1 MRDLIADD
9 NLEFAAYCI
18 LRSEVGGNETYSES
32 TMTSILTDLG
42 VPYRPPVEGGSS
54 RSVTRGPLQ
63 VGEIVK
69 VLGEKCTHELNS
81 NLCRSRKISFSPENP
96 KYFVVKSITHPRE
109 EDGGYPVI
117 KISEIGDDGRQSSTS
132 YDFYAVPQ
140 TKGTKGLVTKIN
152 KQIEYMESG
161 SKRYN
166 EGTLKKLRED
176 LSSKSLEPHDG
187 HGLYRAGWRTL
198 KGFADYL
205 ESFKSQEQ
213 FEIVYKR
220 GLDNEVPEYRSEFT
234 EHFSDWN
241 DLSQA
246 IRDEDLDVEQLLDP
260 QTLRRYGKMY
270 YRAPISFFG
279 DSKKGEKFAQIDTRL
294 QRGSASTINPN
305 VGKIFYIG
313 KVGQRPSGWREA
325 LKDILS
331 EQSENIL

>member
-18 LRSEVGGNETYSES
+18 LRSEVGGDEPYSES
-32 TMTSILTDLG
+32 TMTSILTDNG

-81 NLCRSRKISFSPENP
+81 NLCRNRKITFSPSNP
-96 KYFVVKSITHPRE
+96 KYFVVMSITHPRE

-117 KISEIGDDGRQSSTS
+117 KIAEIDDNGSRKSVT
-132 YDFYAVPQ
+132 YDFYAVPPA
-140 TKGTKGLVTKIN
+140 KGTKGIVDKIA
-152 KQIEYMESG
+152 KQIGYMEQG

-166 EGTLKKLRED
+166 EGTLKRLRED
-176 LSSKSLEPHDG
+176 LALKSLEPHDG
-187 HGLYRAGWRTL
+187 HGLYRAGWRTIEQ
-198 KGFADYL
+198 FANYL

-213 FEIVYKR
+213 FEIIYKR

-241 DLSQA
+241 DLAQA
-246 IRDEDLDVEQLLDP
+246 IRDENVEMEQLLDQ

-270 YRAPISFFG
+270 YRAPISYFG
-279 DSKKGEKFAQIDTRL
+279 DSAKGEKFAQIDTRL
-294 QRGSASTINPN
+294 QRGTASTINPS

-325 LKDILS
+325 LKDLLS
-331 EQSENIL
+331 EQAENIL

>member
-9 NLEFAAYCI
+9 NLEFAAYCT
-18 LRSEVGGNETYSES
+18 LRSEVGGDEPYSES
-32 TMTSILTDLG
+32 TMTSILTDNG

-54 RSVTRGPLQ
+54 RSTTRGPLQ

-81 NLCRSRKISFSPENP
+81 NLCRNRKITFSPENP
-96 KYFVVKSITHPRE
+96 KYFVVKSITVPRE
-109 EDGGYPVI
+109 EDGGHPVI
-117 KISEIGDDGRQSSTS
+117 KIAEIDDDGRQSSAT
-132 YDFYAVPQ
+132 YDFYAVPP
-140 TKGTKGLVTKIN
+140 TKGTKGIVTKIN
-152 KQIEYMESG
+152 KQIEYMEQG

-166 EGTLKKLRED
+166 EGTLKRLRED
-176 LSSKSLEPHDG
+176 LSAKSLEPHDG

-241 DLSQA
+241 DLAQA
-246 IRDEDLDVEQLLDP
+246 IRDENVDMEQLLDQ

-294 QRGSASTINPN
+294 QRGTASTINPS

-325 LKDILS
+325 LKDLLS
-331 EQSENIL
+331 EQAEDIL